1 MTTKNLIAL
10 SSLFVAASIGFADTP
25 TKPTPPAGVPPM
37 GMPPSGRP
45 TDGTMPPLPPHT
57 VNENAS
63 DRAKAVQGVLQKF
76 DAQRDAMAAERKVLL
91 DKLQAAKTDAE
102 RKAILDQLKV
112 EQKANIDEQRALGKE
127 IRAELKKLRDT
138 KAAPTK

>member
-25 TKPTPPAGVPPM
+25 TKPTPPTGTPPT
-37 GMPPSGRP
+37 GTPPAGRP
-45 TDGTMPPLPPHT
+45 PFDGPMPPHT

-63 DRAKAVQGVLQKF
+63 DQAKAVQGVLQKF
-76 DAQRDAMAAERKVLL
+76 DAQRDAMMAERKALL

-102 RKAILDQLKV
+102 RKAILDQLKA
-112 EQKANIDEQRALGKE
+112 EQKTNIDEQRALGKE
-127 IRAELKKLRDT
+127 IRAEMKKLRDA